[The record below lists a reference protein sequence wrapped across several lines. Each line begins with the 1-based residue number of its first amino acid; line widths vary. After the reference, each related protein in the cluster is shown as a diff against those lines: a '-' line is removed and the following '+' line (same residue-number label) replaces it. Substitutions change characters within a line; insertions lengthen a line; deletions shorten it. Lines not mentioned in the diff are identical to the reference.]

1 MYENINKIKEMI
13 NDDEEINFKK
23 INEIIDTMINDIKK
37 VETREYKNYIEEV
50 DNGIQFDIEYCNKK
64 KGKKKK
70 HK

>member
-50 DNGIQFDIEYCNKK
+50 DNGMQFDIEYCTKK